1 MKGLL
6 GWLEDLLRVLVGNR
20 QPQPVPVPVAA
31 PVKPRRTR

>member
-20 QPQPVPVPVAA
+20 QPQPIPVPVPVRAT
-31 PVKPRRTR
+31 RRR